1 MHVYSS
7 SAFHALCGTDNGGAD
22 RSSLMAIV
30 RLEQQCVQLPHS
42 GKFSYGA
49 NFRIF
54 RMKPRDT
61 KIKTAKILTVKILTS
76 NFERVIGSGEQAV
89 VFYNGISSLRMAFQ
103 TPVDPST
110 PVSLLR

>member
-1 MHVYSS
+1 MRLGDEC
-7 SAFHALCGTDNGGAD
+7 A
-22 RSSLMAIV
+22 RSSGLPD
-30 RLEQQCVQLPHS
+30 LEQLQVQLNSDYDIPYS

-61 KIKTAKILTVKILTS
+61 KIKTAKILTVEILTS
-76 NFERVIGSGEQAV
+76 NFERQSNTWKRRASAMA
-89 VFYNGISSLRMAFQ
+89 FYNGISSLRTAFK

>member
-1 MHVYSS
+1 MQSTKVPREPILIPY
-7 SAFHALCGTDNGGAD
+7 
-22 RSSLMAIV
+22 
-30 RLEQQCVQLPHS
+30 S

-61 KIKTAKILTVKILTS
+61 KIKTTKILIVEILMS
-76 NFERVIGSGEQAV
+76 NFERAIEHVEAASKQWG
-89 VFYNGISSLRMAFQ
+89 FNNGISSLRTAFQ
-103 TPVDPST
+103 TPVDPSI

>member
-1 MHVYSS
+1 MVPY
-7 SAFHALCGTDNGGAD
+7 
-22 RSSLMAIV
+22 
-30 RLEQQCVQLPHS
+30 S

-61 KIKTAKILTVKILTS
+61 KIKTTKILTVEILTS
-76 NFERVIGSGEQAV
+76 NFERAIEHVEAASKRW
-89 VFYNGISSLRMAFQ
+89 GISSLRTAFQ